1 MKKINKTLVKKQYR
15 VIFLIGKRFLMQY
28 NLLLRS

>member
-1 MKKINKTLVKKQYR
+1 MKKINKTLVKKKNR